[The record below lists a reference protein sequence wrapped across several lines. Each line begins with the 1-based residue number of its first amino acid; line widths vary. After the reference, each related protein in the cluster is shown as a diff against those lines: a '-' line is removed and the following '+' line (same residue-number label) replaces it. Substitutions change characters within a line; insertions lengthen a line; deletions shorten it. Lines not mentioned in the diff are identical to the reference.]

1 MSDGYV
7 KRILRKA
14 GNDTLGFFGWNRR
27 TLVFPVIYAVGFL
40 FFWAIA
46 GWSALLV
53 EILRVLSFGLIAPGV
68 AAVILFVWNLLAT
81 PGRLQAAT
89 DNKVEELE
97 GTLNRIRNKQDAVDA
112 LSTLLSEGIHT
123 IWNAQITND
132 TALQDLQTHWQDWH
146 DRVVAHLT
154 AHFNSADVDH
164 FNRLGVLPL
173 TTRDNT
179 YLGSSGNDGTHRR
192 ILMHYALQ
200 EQRLREIIRDHN
212 VTHF

>member
-1 MSDGYV
+1 MPDGYL
-7 KRILRKA
+7 KRVLRKA
-14 GNDTLGFFGWNRR
+14 GDDTLGFFGWNKK
-27 TLVFPVIYAVGFL
+27 TLVVPV
-40 FFWAIA
+40 FWAAGSLIYWNIA
-46 GWSALLV
+46 GWSAVMEELLTV
-53 EILRVLSFGLIAPGV
+53 VSFGLIPVGV
-68 AAVILFVWNLLAT
+68 FAALLFVWNLLAT

-132 TALQDLQTHWQDWH
+132 TELQDLQTHWQDWH

-192 ILMHYALQ
+192 ILMHYTLQ